1 MSRQQ
6 LIDEPGE
13 AVPEAAQ
20 LLAGYFHQ
28 DWVLDSRRWEDV
40 VDGFVAESPRSA
52 VMGAAAD
59 LRTLLAAGLGEV
71 ELAGVLDRLGAS
83 VDPAADGLTAAGWL
97 EAVLAR
103 LDTRTSG

>member
-6 LIDEPGE
+6 LIDEPAE
-13 AVPEAAQ
+13 ALPEAAQ

-28 DWVLDSRRWEDV
+28 DWVLDGGRWEDV
-40 VDGFVAESPRSA
+40 VDGFVAESPGSA
-52 VMGAAAD
+52 VVGATAD
-59 LRTLLAAGLGEV
+59 LRTLLAAGFGDV

-83 VDPAADGLTAAGWL
+83 VDPAADGLTATGWL

-103 LDTRTSG
+103 LETRTSR